1 MPTHTEI
8 APGDHAQWS
17 QNDALVEVL
26 AIDGNKATVRDVET
40 GAEFTAAVYRL
51 SWVPS
56 PGYELPPK
64 TLPKNGPHIAPPGNP
79 HTHVVDRHWRGGPIG
94 NT

>member
-1 MPTHTEI
+1 MPTH
-8 APGDHAQWS
+8 
-17 QNDALVEVL
+17 VEVAIGDSAEWSGNGGHVKVL
-26 AIDGNKATVRDVET
+26 SIDGKKARVLDTET
-40 GAEFTAAVYRL
+40 GAVFTVAVKHL
-51 SWVPS
+51 AWVPS